1 MTVVIRQLTQPDG
14 GSAGAQVEITLGLLG
29 LISGYTFSG
38 FPHILLV
45 IAIVVVVVK
54 AIQGGRSLEPFGLLP
69 KKVMHWERMRSAGPK
84 RCVTESY
91 NVLMDNQNR
100 R

>member
-1 MTVVIRQLTQPDG
+1 MRWTIAVILL
-14 GSAGAQVEITLGLLG
+14 TLGLLG
-29 LISGYTFSG
+29 SISGYTFGG

-54 AIQGGRSLEPFGLLP
+54 AIQGGRPSEPFGLLP
-69 KKVMHWERMRSAGPK
+69 KKVRHWERMRSAGPK

-91 NVLMDNQNR
+91 NVLRDNQNR

>member
-1 MTVVIRQLTQPDG
+1 MRWTIAVI
-14 GSAGAQVEITLGLLG
+14 IFTLWLLG
-29 LISGYTFSG
+29 LIGCYTFG

-54 AIQGGRSLEPFGLLP
+54 AIQGGRPLEPFGLLP
-69 KKVMHWERMRSAGPK
+69 KKVRHWERMRSAGPK

-91 NVLMDNQNR
+91 NVLRDNQVKR
-100 R
+100 